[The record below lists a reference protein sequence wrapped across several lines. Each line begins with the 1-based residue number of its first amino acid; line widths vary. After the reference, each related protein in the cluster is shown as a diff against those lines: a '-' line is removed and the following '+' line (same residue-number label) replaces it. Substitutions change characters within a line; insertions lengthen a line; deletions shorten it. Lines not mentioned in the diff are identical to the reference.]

1 LDPSRAVVAVVTVT
15 DETDRFGGTIDL
27 SSTPP
32 TIRAVFDEFEEIVNG
47 QMFSFLDEVEAKVAA
62 LGLIAEF
69 PDGTTA
75 PVADLQVYP
84 TAGEVSFRAA
94 VAVG

>member
-1 LDPSRAVVAVVTVT
+1 
-15 DETDRFGGTIDL
+15 
-27 SSTPP
+27 
-32 TIRAVFDEFEEIVNG
+32 VNG